1 MVAPAEF
8 AKKTGFIEILGA
20 GMVHP
25 NVFKA
30 VGYDPEIWSGFAF
43 GIGVERIAM
52 LKWQIK
58 DIRDFYQNDVR
69 FLSQF
74 KDAELAFFA

>member
-1 MVAPAEF
+1 
-8 AKKTGFIEILGA
+8 
-20 GMVHP
+20 MVHP

-43 GIGVERIAM
+43 GIGVERVAM

-58 DIRDFYQNDVR
+58 DIRDFYQNDIR

-74 KDAELAFFA
+74 KDAELPLFA